1 MSGRLAVVTGG
12 TRGIGAAVAARL
24 VADGYKVIAAARR
37 PGTAA
42 PGITHIACDVADP
55 ASVRALFATLDRL
68 DALICCAGAA
78 GVNPLDEADDSRWH
92 EIIATNLHG
101 TYYCCKAALPRL
113 PDGSGRIVAI
123 ASILGLRGV
132 PDQTAYC
139 AAKHGVVGFI
149 RSLAL
154 ALAPR
159 GITANAVCPGWVDT
173 GMAAARFAELG
184 ITREQAAAGVPTGR
198 IVAPA
203 EVAALVAFL
212 LRPEAASITGCAL
225 PVDGGASA
233 AA

>member
-1 MSGRLAVVTGG
+1 MSRRLAVVTGG

-24 VADGYKVIAAARR
+24 VSDGYDVIVTARR

-42 PGITHIACDVADP
+42 PGTTYVACDVADP
-55 ASVRALFATLDRL
+55 ASVRALFTRFDRL
-68 DALICCAGAA
+68 DALVCCAGTA
-78 GVNPLDEADDSRWH
+78 GGNTLDAADDSRWH

-101 TYYCCKAALPRL
+101 TYYCCKTALPRL

-123 ASILGLRGV
+123 ASVLGLLGV

-139 AAKHGVVGFI
+139 AAKHAVIGFI

-154 ALAPR
+154 VLAPR

-184 ITREQAAAGVPTGR
+184 ITREQAAAGIPTR
-198 IVAPA
+198 RVVTPE

-212 LRPEAASITGCAL
+212 LHPDAASITGCAL
-225 PVDGGASA
+225 PVDGGVSA

>member
-1 MSGRLAVVTGG
+1 MP
-12 TRGIGAAVAARL
+12 I
-24 VADGYKVIAAARR
+24 RR
-37 PGTAA
+37 QCA
-42 PGITHIACDVADP
+42 
-55 ASVRALFATLDRL
+55 ALFASFDRL
-68 DALICCAGAA
+68 DALICCAGTAGANALDAA
-78 GVNPLDEADDSRWH
+78 DNSRWH

-113 PDGSGRIVAI
+113 AHGSGRIVAI

-139 AAKHGVVGFI
+139 AAKHGVIGFI
-149 RSLAL
+149 RSLAP

-184 ITREQAAAGVPTGR
+184 ITPEQAAAGVPTGR
-198 IVAPA
+198 VVTPE

-233 AA
+233 VA